1 MRTRFPCTDYSISN
15 AFQATDFLRLPL
27 PHLPPIISSGFKGL
41 PRFDQ
46 LSILGI
52 DIGINQLPIEKALS
66 KLLSECL
73 PNFIDVDFDVLHS
86 DKPARS
92 REVDSRELTSS
103 NSNQNEQEGIV
114 PVDVKQDA
122 KFDILQFE
130 IPELDSVL
138 LPVED
143 TPILP
148 DISFVEKKEI
158 PSTET
163 TLQYPLD
170 IPQSL
175 YAVDE
180 IHLPAFEEKKV
191 NYLEDSGFIQGQY
204 ISHTTQFPLLE
215 VDDAGLGIVSGMPIK
230 NEFQIF
236 KSIEIHSIGGDGLS
250 DSEALV
256 GSTGVDLLVCDSN
269 HCLVA
274 KHIEVKI
281 PLSTD
286 SLETNILSVIEQ
298 RENSH
303 NCSSC
308 LRSSI
313 IFEEPQFFDLGPHF
327 CEALSDAKLQM
338 EEEIPEEA
346 MIVRSFYELIVRE
359 ELAMTDSFFK
369 SLPVPVCL
377 DHERSRSLHSYVEEI
392 LVGLDSKQL
401 FASDGLYLDWHILEE
416 VNSCCNEDSLFSK
429 LLGDAY
435 TIDTALE
442 SGDSE
447 MLLYRFIFSGDSPK
461 ASKKDASEETLHIS
475 FNDTLEN
482 HLPFGENSSSTLQVD
497 SNKGAS
503 TDGESSNSVSKKKS
517 SLAVPFSP
525 FNDLNLLLNQ
535 EAFSSGKEHKLTD
548 QLSDFHIVDDNNA
561 ESQKKDQHYLSSLS
575 ESDKLEKQWRCMPV
589 EKKHDSGYIET
600 FGGDEVCSMLLPKC
614 EPFDR
619 SEKRH
624 TSDCSLTEA
633 IIVVNTQ
640 DFDKQM
646 IISRIKTYQNILSL
660 EKKGAQVIERDLHH
674 PVDVIISASI
684 CIAWYNC
691 SNIAKKATASDEA
704 FSCLPLCLENIATS
718 ILTSLSY
725 AFDGFI
731 LVFEGE
737 SSFLDGIIE
746 LSDQLYAAA
755 PSLGIDMQIFCSY
768 SPEMTEKIIISCI
781 EAESTKNRGML
792 PKMPESETLAES
804 FLTMFPSI
812 NPLSAQAI
820 VSSVSMLLEF
830 LEWSHECRVHAVQKY
845 GVSYDSIWLL
855 SALSRYGERE
865 ESKSGMTDC
874 SSVSSVLGSESLNFG
889 NDSARRKRKYAG
901 YLHDLED
908 SYPCASDPY
917 LSRIPEKT
925 TSFNGSGMRSLSFDN
940 FFGQP
945 LGLETN
951 MIMNH
956 QNSSQSY
963 DFLTA
968 RDAEMGDQM
977 NKTDLTSSG
986 VCFPTRQ
993 PLARSIINKFDGQGL
1008 ETTGP

>member
-180 IHLPAFEEKKV
+180 IHLPTFEEKK
-191 NYLEDSGFIQGQY
+191 
-204 ISHTTQFPLLE
+204 
-215 VDDAGLGIVSGMPIK
+215 
-230 NEFQIF
+230 
-236 KSIEIHSIGGDGLS
+236 
-250 DSEALV
+250 
-256 GSTGVDLLVCDSN
+256 
-269 HCLVA
+269 
-274 KHIEVKI
+274 
-281 PLSTD
+281 
-286 SLETNILSVIEQ
+286 
-298 RENSH
+298 
-303 NCSSC
+303 
-308 LRSSI
+308 
-313 IFEEPQFFDLGPHF
+313 
-327 CEALSDAKLQM
+327 M

-359 ELAMTDSFFK
+359 ELTMTDSFFK

-447 MLLYRFIFSGDSPK
+447 MLLYKFIFSGDSPK

-548 QLSDFHIVDDNNA
+548 QLSDFHTVDDNNA

-575 ESDKLEKQWRCMPV
+575 ESDKLEKQWR
-589 EKKHDSGYIET
+589 S
-600 FGGDEVCSMLLPKC
+600 
-614 EPFDR
+614 
-619 SEKRH
+619 
-624 TSDCSLTEA
+624 

-684 CIAWYNC
+684 CIAWYTC

-737 SSFLDGIIE
+737 RSFLDGIIE

-940 FFGQP
+940 FF
-945 LGLETN
+945 
-951 MIMNH
+951 
-956 QNSSQSY
+956 
-963 DFLTA
+963 
-968 RDAEMGDQM
+968 EMLRWEI
-977 NKTDLTSSG
+977 K
-986 VCFPTRQ
+986 
-993 PLARSIINKFDGQGL
+993 
-1008 ETTGP
+1008 